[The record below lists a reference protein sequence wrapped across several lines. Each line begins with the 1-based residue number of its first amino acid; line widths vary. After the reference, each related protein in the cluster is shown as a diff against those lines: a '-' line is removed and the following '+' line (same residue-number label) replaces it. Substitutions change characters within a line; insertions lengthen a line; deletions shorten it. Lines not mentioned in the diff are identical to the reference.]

1 MGNKPE
7 LNKATGDKTMD
18 KPKSTMGLKKAV
30 LITVTAVTSVMLIAV
45 SVIGYIISYNK
56 VSETLS
62 VETEQALLVCA
73 EQVNA
78 WLGEQGDFAVSQ
90 ANAAGNIGYFVSE
103 HTRNDEFM
111 DSVMLLNSALLDCYT
126 AYEDVSLYMAVTDT
140 STLPEGFDATS
151 RAWYQSAKAQNKA
164 IYTAP
169 YVDTATGAMI
179 FTVAAPIR
187 ENGTFAGVFGCDI
200 TLDTVIQLVSKMKL
214 SENGYPVLIDGDGN
228 FLVHSN
234 SSYMPTKD
242 GKLTS
247 VKDAQGDYAKVM
259 SSLGNDVSI
268 GIYKDYDGTDK
279 YFTFKKLDNAGWTVG
294 YILPRNDIEGALG
307 DLGVTFLVMFIIF
320 FVCGVGIVFV
330 VLLRQL
336 SPLKKLAA
344 DAALIANG
352 DLSVRLDYNSDDEIG
367 VLCTEFGKC
376 IDAMRTYTDDISNV
390 LTAVSK
396 GDLTVSPSV
405 EYTGDFAKIEES
417 MRLILDEL
425 SSIMS
430 EIGSGS
436 MQVLSGSNQMAEGSQ
451 SLADGT
457 TRQASAIQQISAT
470 IAEVSTQIAN
480 TAQNAAEAGSLS
492 KMTQDKVNQQDSEIQ
507 SMVQAMNE
515 ISSTSQEIEKIIK
528 TIEDIAFQTNILAL
542 NAAVEAARA
551 GEAGKGFAVV
561 ADEVRNL
568 SGKSDEAAKS
578 TSTLI
583 HAAIEAVNNGSKIA
597 LATADSM
604 KDVKDMSSQTAVL
617 IEQIATASSEQN
629 ESIKQITSG
638 VEQISQVIQT
648 NSATAEETAASCQE
662 LSGQSKL
669 LKDQVSRFRI
679 NR

>member
-1 MGNKPE
+1 MNDH
-7 LNKATGDKTMD
+7 KA
-18 KPKSTMGLKKAV
+18 SLGLKKAIM
-30 LITVTAVTSVMLIAV
+30 ITVAIVTSLMLLFV
-45 SVIGYIISYNK
+45 SVIGYLVSYGK
-56 VSETLS
+56 VKES
-62 VETEQALLVCA
+62 VTADVEQSLLVCA
-73 EQVNA
+73 EQVSA

-90 ANAAGNIGYFVSE
+90 ANAAGNIGYFVSD
-103 HTRNDEFM
+103 HTRNDEFI

-151 RAWYQSAKAQNKA
+151 RAWYQSAKSQNKA
-164 IYTAP
+164 IYSAP

-187 ENGTFAGVFGCDI
+187 ENGAFAGVFGCDI
-200 TLDTVIQLVSKMKL
+200 TLDTVIQLVSKMKITD
-214 SENGYPVLIDGDGN
+214 NGYPVLIDSEGN

-234 SSYMPTKD
+234 SAYMPAKD
-242 GKLTS
+242 GTLTS
-247 VKDAQGDYAKVM
+247 VSGAQGDYSKVV
-259 SSLGNDVSI
+259 SSLGNSVSI
-268 GIYKDYDGTDK
+268 GINKDYDGADK
-279 YFTFKKLDNAGWTVG
+279 YFVFTKLADTGWSVG
-294 YILPRNDIEGALG
+294 YIMPVSDVEGTLTE
-307 DLGVTFLVMFIIF
+307 LSIIY
-320 FVCGVGIVFV
+320 VVLFV
-330 VLLRQL
+330 VFFILGNGSVILVITMQMK
-336 SPLKKLAA
+336 PLKKLSETAER
-344 DAALIANG
+344 IAGG
-352 DLSVRLDYNSDDEIG
+352 DLSADFNYNSDDEIG
-367 VLCTEFGKC
+367 ELCREFEKC
-376 IDAMRTYTDDISNV
+376 IRAMRTYTDDISNV

-396 GDLTVSPSV
+396 GDLTVPPAV
-405 EYTGDFAKIEES
+405 EYTGDFAKIEDS

-425 SSIMS
+425 SNIMS
-430 EIGSGS
+430 EIGNGS
-436 MQVLSGSNQMAEGSQ
+436 SQVLTGSNQMAEGSQ

-551 GEAGKGFAVV
+551 GDAGKGFAVV

-578 TSTLI
+578 TSSLI

-604 KDVKDMSSQTAVL
+604 KEVKDMSSQTALL
-617 IEQIATASSEQN
+617 IEQIANASSEQN

-669 LKDQVSRFRI
+669 LKDQVSKFRI

>member
-1 MGNKPE
+1 MK
-7 LNKATGDKTMD
+7 
-18 KPKSTMGLKKAV
+18 KSMGLKKSV
-30 LITVTAVTSVMLIAV
+30 LITVSAVTTVMLLCV

-56 VSETLS
+56 VSETLT

-103 HTRNDEFM
+103 HTRNDEFI

-294 YILPRNDIEGALG
+294 YVLPRSDIEGALT
-307 DLGVTFLVMFIIF
+307 DLGLVFLISFIVF
-320 FVCGVGIVFV
+320 FICGNGIVFF

-336 SPLKKLAA
+336 NPLKKLAGQA
-344 DAALIANG
+344 SLIAQG

-367 VLCTEFGKC
+367 TLCTEFEKC
-376 IDAMRTYTDDISNV
+376 IDAMRTYVDDISNV

-396 GDLTVSPSV
+396 GDLTVSPAV
-405 EYTGDFAKIEES
+405 EYTGDFVKIRDS
-417 MRLILDEL
+417 MNLILDEL

-430 EIGSGS
+430 DIDDGSSQVFNGS
-436 MQVLSGSNQMAEGSQ
+436 SQMAEGSQ

-470 IAEVSTQIAN
+470 IAEVSSQIAN
-480 TAQNAAEAGSLS
+480 TAQNASEAGNLS
-492 KMTQDKVNQQDSEIQ
+492 RLTQDKVNQQDSEIQ
-507 SMVQAMNE
+507 SMVQAMSD
-515 ISSTSQEIEKIIK
+515 ISTTSQEIEKIIK

-578 TSTLI
+578 TSSLI
-583 HAAIEAVNNGSKIA
+583 HAAIEAVDNGSKIA
-597 LATADSM
+597 LATAESM
-604 KDVKDMSSQTAVL
+604 KEVKDMSSQTAVL
-617 IEQIATASSEQN
+617 IEKIAAASAEQN
-629 ESIKQITSG
+629 ESIKQINSG

-648 NSATAEETAASCQE
+648 NSATAEETAASCEE

-669 LKDQVSRFRI
+669 LKDHVSRFRI

>member
-1 MGNKPE
+1 MK
-7 LNKATGDKTMD
+7 KR
-18 KPKSTMGLKKAV
+18 MGLQKSV
-30 LITVTAVTSVMLIAV
+30 PITVIAVTTVMLLCV

-62 VETEQALLVCA
+62 VESEQALLVCA

-103 HTRNDEFM
+103 HTRNDEFI

-405 EYTGDFAKIEES
+405 EYTGDFVKIRDS
-417 MRLILDEL
+417 MNLILDEL

-430 EIGSGS
+430 DIDDGSSQVFNGS
-436 MQVLSGSNQMAEGSQ
+436 SQMAEGSQ

-470 IAEVSTQIAN
+470 IAEVSSQIAN
-480 TAQNAAEAGSLS
+480 TAQNASEAGNLS
-492 KMTQDKVNQQDSEIQ
+492 RLTQDKVNQQDSEIQ
-507 SMVQAMNE
+507 SMVQAMSD
-515 ISSTSQEIEKIIK
+515 ISTTSQEIEKIIK

-578 TSTLI
+578 TSSLI
-583 HAAIEAVNNGSKIA
+583 HAAIEAVDNGSRIA
-597 LATADSM
+597 LATAESM
-604 KDVKDMSSQTAVL
+604 KEVKDMSSQTAVL
-617 IEQIATASSEQN
+617 IEKIAAASAEQN
-629 ESIKQITSG
+629 ESIKQINSG

-648 NSATAEETAASCQE
+648 NSATAEETAASCEE

-669 LKDQVSRFRI
+669 LKDHVSRFRI

>member
-1 MGNKPE
+1 MK
-7 LNKATGDKTMD
+7 
-18 KPKSTMGLKKAV
+18 KSMGLKKSV
-30 LITVTAVTSVMLIAV
+30 LITVIAVTTVMLLCV

-62 VETEQALLVCA
+62 VESEQALLVCA

>member
-1 MGNKPE
+1 
-7 LNKATGDKTMD
+7 MD

>member
-1 MGNKPE
+1 
-7 LNKATGDKTMD
+7 MD

-30 LITVTAVTSVMLIAV
+30 LITVTAVTSVILIAV

-103 HTRNDEFM
+103 HTRNDEFI

-578 TSTLI
+578 TSNLI